1 MRCVTMREQMSSQ
14 GLQSQVG
21 RCEGCLPASLPASL
35 SLHRKPS
42 CTRLVT
48 VYILLTLLEPC
59 MEPCRAPGWCPVYS
73 VTVARR
79 GLRQLQDQHRLCSLR
94 LINDWPWSSRVIG
107 EGTMAPCAVLSPS
120 VSAEDARKSLSAHS
134 SALAGASP
142 CLSEM
147 TNSRVQGPRGEL
159 KTTVN

>member
-1 MRCVTMREQMSSQ
+1 MSSQ

-48 VYILLTLLEPC
+48 MYILLTLLEPS
-59 MEPCRAPGWCPVYS
+59 RAPGWCTVYS
-73 VTVARR
+73 VTVVRR
-79 GLRQLQDQHRLCSLR
+79 GLRQLQDQHRLCSLW
-94 LINDWPWSSRVIG
+94 LINNWPWSSRVMG
-107 EGTMAPCAVLSPS
+107 EGGDNGSLCCPHPS
-120 VSAEDARKSLSAHS
+120 VLKMPGNPCLSYRKFAHS
-134 SALAGASP
+134 SSLAGDSP

-147 TNSRVQGPRGEL
+147 TNSRVQCPRGEL